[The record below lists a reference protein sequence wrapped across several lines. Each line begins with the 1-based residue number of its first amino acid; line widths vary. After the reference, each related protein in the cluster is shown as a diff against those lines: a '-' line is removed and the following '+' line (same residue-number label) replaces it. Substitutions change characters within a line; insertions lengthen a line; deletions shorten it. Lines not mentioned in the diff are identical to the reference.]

1 MVLKHSERVILWG
14 ADPLVT
20 NDIDWLTTLHN
31 GAGYFRAL
39 KAKGTK
45 TISINPIATDTAEYL
60 GSEWIAPRPGT
71 DCAMML
77 GMIHELVR
85 TKKTDEAFLA
95 KCTYGW
101 PELRDYVMGKT
112 DGIEKTP
119 AWAAQ
124 ECGVPA
130 EKIVELVHDMQSH
143 RTMIMMGWGIQRIQ
157 YGELDGLCA
166 RCSARP
172 DWRHRLFERRYADG
186 LRSLPR
192 GHFKLRE
199 AREGVDAALEGQQ
212 SHSGGEICGLL
223 CQPGQGH

>member
-157 YGELDGLCA
+157 YGEQSHWMGFALA
-166 RCSARP
+166 
-172 DWRHRLFERRYADG
+172 
-186 LRSLPR
+186 
-192 GHFKLRE
+192 
-199 AREGVDAALEGQQ
+199 AALG
-212 SHSGGEICGLL
+212 
-223 CQPGQGH
+223 